1 MPIPEKLTAWFTTHQ
16 RILPF
21 RENKDPYRI
30 WVSEIMLQQTQVD
43 TVLPYYDR
51 FLKAFPNVR
60 ALAEADEDAVFKLW
74 EGLGYY
80 SRARNLLRCAR
91 ALVDHHDGIFP
102 TDPSSAIS
110 LPGIGP
116 YTAGAVLSIAYN
128 LKIPAVDGNVMRVI
142 SRLYGLQEDIAA
154 PSTRKNIEK
163 IVLTLIPDNAGDFN
177 QGLMELGAL
186 ICTPQNPK
194 CGQCPLSDECVAM
207 ARNLQGQL
215 PVKKKKSPS
224 PTLQVAAGILHQGGR
239 YLFVR
244 NSEGLLSG
252 LWGFPL
258 TVGDTAEDARGN
270 LLKTVIEG
278 YGCPIEQIEPMGT
291 AKHVFSHKTWK
302 ITVYHINVGSALHE
316 GATEYTEPNVE
327 TKWLK
332 REEIAE
338 LAISTAFR
346 KIMKFLA

>member
-1 MPIPEKLTAWFTTHQ
+1 MPIPEKLTAWFSTHQ

-80 SRARNLLRCAR
+80 SRARNLLKCAR
-91 ALVDHHDGIFP
+91 ILVDQHDGIFP
-102 TDPSSAIS
+102 ADPASALS

-142 SRLYGLQEDIAA
+142 SRLYGLKDDIAA
-154 PSTRKNIEK
+154 LSTRKNIERM
-163 IVLTLIPDNAGDFN
+163 VQALLPDDAGDFN

-194 CGQCPLSDECVAM
+194 CGQCPLSDECLAM
-207 ARNLQGQL
+207 AQNLQGQL
-215 PVKKKKSPS
+215 PIKKKKSPS
-224 PTLQVAAGILHQGGR
+224 PILQVAAGILHRGGR

-258 TVGDTAEDARGN
+258 TVGDTTEDARN
-270 LLKTVIEG
+270 HLLKTIIEG

-291 AKHVFSHKTWK
+291 AKHVFSHKTWN
-302 ITVYHINVGSALHE
+302 ITVYHMNIGSTVHE
-316 GATEYTEPNVE
+316 GGTEYTEPNVE

-332 REEIAE
+332 KEEITE
-338 LAISTAFR
+338 LAISTAFK